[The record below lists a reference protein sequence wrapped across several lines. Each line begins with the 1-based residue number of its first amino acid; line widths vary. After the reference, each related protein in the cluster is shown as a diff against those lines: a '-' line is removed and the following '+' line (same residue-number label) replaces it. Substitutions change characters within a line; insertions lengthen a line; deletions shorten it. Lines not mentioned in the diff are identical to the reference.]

1 MMLHRLNVPLL
12 LLSIALIGCVIGGC
26 AAGRQAPQESAGP
39 VEGAPVRLII
49 RSDDMG
55 FSHGSNVAN
64 RRLVASGLPV
74 NVSVLFT
81 GPWYKEAVA
90 ILKKHPEVSVGVHLC
105 ANSEWK
111 HYKWGPVA
119 SKDRVPSLVTEDGY
133 FHGSYRALNIE
144 HTPDVDEMEI
154 EFRAQIE
161 RALRTGLPID
171 YLDNHMGAG
180 MHTPKQRAMVER
192 LARTYDLPISGYYG
206 EHRPGS
212 FSGGDYGAQL
222 DRLVGLVDRMP
233 ADSLNRLV
241 FHLGTDTP
249 ELQAMQ
255 DLNENGVQRMS
266 QQRQIEQDLLLSD
279 AFRAAL
285 RRNNVQLVTY
295 RALVEAQGVQP
306 SPDEEGG

>member
-1 MMLHRLNVPLL
+1 MMQQRILAILFLTGSALL
-12 LLSIALIGCVIGGC
+12 GAIVSGC
-26 AAGRQAPQESAGP
+26 AAGNPPSRESMRSDRD
-39 VEGAPVRLII
+39 APVRLII

-55 FSHGSNVAN
+55 FSHGANVAN
-64 RRLVASGLPV
+64 RRLMASGLPV

-90 ILKKHPEVSVGVHLC
+90 ILKAHPEVSVGVHLC

-119 SKDRVPSLVTEDGY
+119 STDRVPSLVTEDGY
-133 FHGSYRALNIE
+133 FYGSYRALNIE

-161 RALRTGLPID
+161 RALGTGLPID

-180 MHTPKQRAMVER
+180 MHTPEQRAMVEG
-192 LARTYDLPISGYYG
+192 LARTYNLPISGYYG

-212 FSGGDYGAQL
+212 FSGGDYAAQL
-222 DRLVGLVDRMP
+222 SRLIGLIDRMP

-255 DLNENGVQRMS
+255 DLNENGVKRMS
-266 QQRQIEQDLLLSD
+266 VQRQIEQDLLLSD

-295 RALVEAQGVQP
+295 RGLAQARGVQP
-306 SPDEEGG
+306 SAGR